1 MGGAVANHFDLL
13 LGVSPDMPTT
23 FQEAAPLFRSA
34 VVAEADMGVFDG
46 ALFERVLAD
55 GLGERPMIRRGSLGL
70 TVTREV
76 VESWGVSP
84 GEVWVQARSG
94 SLWAELC
101 EITHFSSPEGVPYHA
116 IRGGRWTST
125 HVLGLERHLSKP
137 VANGALVAVPVR
149 DEVLFHQIED
159 EEFVDVTLA
168 MVAHAVDS
176 YLSDPLPVPCDL
188 FWWDAGQLHRIATP
202 RRGPVPVHPCE
213 GVCGDDDAPRVE
225 GGVNK
230 LPGTGPPLGADRSG
244 HHVVPDEEPLSEA

>member
-55 GLGERPMIRRGSLGL
+55 GLGERLMIRRGSLGL

-84 GEVWVQARSG
+84 GEVWAQARSG

-116 IRGGRWTST
+116 IRGGRWTSA

-137 VANGALVAVPVR
+137 VANGALVAVPGR
-149 DEVLFHQIED
+149 YEVLFHQIED

-168 MVAHAVDS
+168 MMAHAVDS
-176 YLSDPLPVPCDL
+176 YLSATLPVSCDL

-202 RRGPVPVHPCE
+202 AEGRYRYIRVRGFAE
-213 GVCGDDDAPRVE
+213 MMMRLESKAG
-225 GGVNK
+225 
-230 LPGTGPPLGADRSG
+230 
-244 HHVVPDEEPLSEA
+244 